1 MNTILHQKSGE
12 EILAIDFGTVNTYFT
27 KCSPDECLPQGVHF
41 SAKKPGLATAILL
54 RKEKAPIAGDIAIE
68 EYTEATVEERKNYN
82 LLTQF
87 KPEIPYSTKAQDI
100 AVNFLAT
107 VLSDAQKIKLDISPE
122 NKKVIFGAPCS
133 VVNGLNKDYAF
144 TLSDIA
150 KKAGY
155 GNINLVEEPI
165 GALLFHVAM
174 GNMSAADAQKGIL
187 VIDFGGGTCDF
198 SLMKKG
204 HIINSWGEQQLGG
217 RLFDDLFFSWFLEK
231 NPKMQNALKK
241 DNREFFTLMIDCKD
255 IKEKF
260 SEIIALDRDA
270 NIKRSI
276 LNYGALDNINLKSF
290 SERASHYSMSK
301 VFCDYFEKIG
311 VGVEEKFKS
320 NLNLIA
326 YFEETLLL
334 GLKDCNDVDYVILA
348 GGSSLWFFVSDIVK
362 KHIPNAKIIRSD
374 RPYATISEGL
384 SILPALQK
392 KSKEIK
398 YKLQKDFPLFCS
410 GTKNKE
416 GLKPVIENVI
426 DFKLQNISE
435 KLTYEIFEKDV
446 IPIIEQFRETGG
458 KIKTLKDTLTEN
470 NQNLNEKIKGIVD
483 ESLLELEQELEVVI
497 RQKISKWFAEYK
509 ICLSDDQILQKSEG
523 RVPNNV
529 NVGEID
535 VLYDII
541 NNLLAGIA
549 GVAITVIFSQP
560 LGMILA
566 FVGAFFVVFLGT
578 NVLEKIID
586 AKVFLPKA
594 VTKTLFSDRKI
605 KKMTKKFSKDIY
617 YSLKNKNKEYI
628 KQAMIDVSN
637 CIDVEIQALNEINTL

>member
-1 MNTILHQKSGE
+1 MSTLINQKSGE

-68 EYTEATVEERKNYN
+68 EYTEATAEERKNYN

-133 VVNGLNKDYAF
+133 VVNGLNKDYVF

-204 HIINSWGEQQLGG
+204 HIINSWGDQQLGG
-217 RLFDDLFFSWFLEK
+217 RLFDDLFFSWFLER

-276 LNYGALDNINLKSF
+276 PNYGTLENINLKSF
-290 SERASHYSMSK
+290 FERASHYTMSK
-301 VFCDYFEKIG
+301 VFCDYFDNIE

-320 NLNLIA
+320 NLNLIS
-326 YFEETLLL
+326 YFEETLLS

-398 YKLQKDFPLFCS
+398 YNLQKDFPFFCS
-410 GTKNKE
+410 GTKNKD
-416 GLKPVIENVI
+416 GLKTVIENVI
-426 DFKLQNISE
+426 DAKLQIISE

-458 KIKTLKDTLTEN
+458 KIKDLKDTLTGN
-470 NQNLNEKIKGIVD
+470 NQDLNEKIKNIVD
-483 ESLLELEQELEVVI
+483 ESLSELKKELEVVI
-497 RQKISKWFAEYK
+497 RQKISKWFVEYK

-523 RVPNNV
+523 IVPNNV
-529 NVGEID
+529 NIGEID
-535 VLYDII
+535 GLYDII

-549 GVAITVIFSQP
+549 GVAITAIFSQP
-560 LGMILA
+560 AGMILA
-566 FVGAFFVVFLGT
+566 FVGAFFVVLFGT
-578 NVLEKIID
+578 NALEKIID
-586 AKVFLPKA
+586 KKVRLPST
-594 VTKTLFSDRKI
+594 VTKKLFSDKKI
-605 KKMTKKFSKDIY
+605 KKMTKKFSNDIY
-617 YSLKNKNKEYI
+617 YQLKNKNKCFI
-628 KQAMIDVSN
+628 NQAMEEVSKS
-637 CIDVEIQALNEINTL
+637 IETEIQALNEINTL

>member
-1 MNTILHQKSGE
+1 MSTLIHQKSGE

-68 EYTEATVEERKNYN
+68 EYTEATAEERKNYN

-87 KPEIPYSTKAQDI
+87 KPEIPYSIKAQNI
-100 AVNFLAT
+100 AVNFLST

-204 HIINSWGEQQLGG
+204 HIINSWGDQQLGG
-217 RLFDDLFFSWFLEK
+217 RLFDDLFFSWFLER

-276 LNYGALDNINLKSF
+276 PNYGTLENINLKSF
-290 SERASHYSMSK
+290 FERASHYTMSK
-301 VFCDYFEKIG
+301 VFCDYFDNIE

-320 NLNLIA
+320 NLNLIS
-326 YFEETLLL
+326 YFEETLLS

-398 YKLQKDFPLFCS
+398 YNLQKDFPFFCS
-410 GTKNKE
+410 GTKNKD
-416 GLKPVIENVI
+416 GLKTVIENVI
-426 DFKLQNISE
+426 DAKLQIISE

-458 KIKTLKDTLTEN
+458 KIKDLKDTLTDN
-470 NQNLNEKIKGIVD
+470 NQNLNNKIKIIVD
-483 ESLLELEQELEVVI
+483 ESLSELKQELEVVI

-523 RVPNNV
+523 IVPNNV

-535 VLYDII
+535 GLYDII

-566 FVGAFFVVFLGT
+566 FVGAFFVVLFGT
-578 NVLEKIID
+578 NALEKIID
-586 AKVFLPKA
+586 KKVSLPST
-594 VTKTLFSDRKI
+594 VTKKLFSDAKI
-605 KKMTKKFSKDIY
+605 KKMTKKFSRDVY
-617 YSLKNKNKEYI
+617 YSLKNKNRGFI
-628 KQAMIDVSN
+628 NQAMDEVSKS
-637 CIDVEIQALNEINTL
+637 IEAEIQALNEINTL